1 MLRKWWM
8 LSFYMYHLCMFQYML
23 QWTCLVCTWCI
34 TRCDVKKNLEMSIEY
49 LKRATFIIKKEVG
62 GRELTKLWVYSL
74 VLPSQLRFPPNVF
87 FPNFVRGGMVQSLD
101 RCAMMGCPSFLFSI
115 WQKKVKSVNAWTW
128 NMFNRFPHSALR
140 EKVRVSHLH
149 SVKKNSV
156 NTRASWRSH
165 SLRRMKC
172 LNILICIYVIIC
184 LDIYTWC
191 IYNELLCFTFV
202 SLAYMRT
209 WLTHIRS
216 PRKVRCKPFYV

>member
-87 FPNFVRGGMVQSLD
+87 FPNFVRGEWSKVWIDVQWWGVHPFCFAYD
-101 RCAMMGCPSFLFSI
+101 KR
-115 WQKKVKSVNAWTW
+115 KSNVWMREHEICSTD
-128 NMFNRFPHSALR
+128 FP
-140 EKVRVSHLH
+140 
-149 SVKKNSV
+149 
-156 NTRASWRSH
+156 
-165 SLRRMKC
+165 
-172 LNILICIYVIIC
+172 I
-184 LDIYTWC
+184 
-191 IYNELLCFTFV
+191 LLCEKKSEWATCIQSKKTV
-202 SLAYMRT
+202 WTLVHLGDLTRCGVWNVWTYWYVYM
-209 WLTHIRS
+209 LL
-216 PRKVRCKPFYV
+216 YV